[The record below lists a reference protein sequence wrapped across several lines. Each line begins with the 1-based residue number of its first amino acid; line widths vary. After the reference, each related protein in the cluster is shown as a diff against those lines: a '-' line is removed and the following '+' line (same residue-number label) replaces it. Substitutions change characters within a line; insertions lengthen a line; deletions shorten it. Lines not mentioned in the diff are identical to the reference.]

1 MIKKKNNLV
10 MSAIDNAVSIILG
23 ADSDHNNSLSE
34 EEISLV
40 ISKLEEMNHKKFNKE
55 LLHKKIIEYGSDVN
69 GTMQLI
75 NDMFDEDPSLEAYYE
90 RLSIK
95 NTKKYNK

>member
-1 MIKKKNNLV
+1 MITKKTNLV
-10 MSAIDNAVSIILG
+10 MSTIDNVVSIILR

-40 ISKLEEMNHKKFNKE
+40 ISKLEEMNHVKFSKK

-69 GTMQLI
+69 GIMRLI
-75 NDMFDEDPSLEAYYE
+75 NDVFDEDPNLEAY
-90 RLSIK
+90 LK
-95 NTKKYNK
+95 NSAQ